1 MYSWTGTFN
10 YYKRNAEISIQ
21 ESDAVKYG
29 SNSYF
34 NVATDVLA
42 STRAVSRKP
51 EGLYFKK
58 ATKKRNGFVGG
69 SCEWDSWDFD

>member
-51 EGLYFKK
+51 EG
-58 ATKKRNGFVGG
+58 
-69 SCEWDSWDFD
+69 